1 MLKPVECTLLDLLE
15 SVNQYAEDD
24 LINSGTVRL
33 SGKLAD
39 ATIDLSPAR
48 FDCRD
53 VSLSPF
59 RPGLSTEEV
68 PAGYQD
74 KDSATTQRNYYL
86 AIKEC
91 A

>member
-24 LINSGTVRL
+24 QEATAVVADLINSGTVRL
-33 SGKLAD
+33 SGKLAG

-48 FDCRD
+48 FDCLD

-59 RPGLSTEEV
+59 QPDLSTEEV
-68 PAGYQD
+68 SDG
-74 KDSATTQRNYYL
+74 
-86 AIKEC
+86 
-91 A
+91 